1 MPIPE
6 TERQRAE
13 RVLHELL
20 AEAQAAQGEVEES
33 RRSLLSGLFSKTP
46 DKPDKKEKERKTTAR
61 PPEPLALAEWPQPP
75 QAQFPKPAAKSDRR
89 SDIVVAAL
97 GVTLGL
103 ICALF
108 PWYIFYNDV
117 RFTTHGFR
125 LGGNGER
132 TGRIVTPN
140 PAAGSQPPLAATDA
154 LPKNLDLFATGTA
167 ADSPEDPDKAP
178 GVDQQPFPADTDFRL
193 VHVANGRAMIE
204 DDAGLWIVQPGST
217 LPDSSKVAS
226 IERRDGK
233 WVLVTSANAV
243 IAQTK

>member
-13 RVLHELL
+13 RVLHDLL
-20 AEAQAAQGEVEES
+20 AEAQAAQGEIEES

-46 DKPDKKEKERKTTAR
+46 DKKEHERKTAAHR
-61 PPEPLALAEWPQPP
+61 PGSPAQPEWPQPP
-75 QAQFPKPAAKSDRR
+75 QAQFPKPSARPDRR

-117 RFTTHGFR
+117 RFSTHGFR

-132 TGRIVTPN
+132 TGRIVTSN
-140 PAAGSQPPLAATDA
+140 PAAGSTPPMTVPDM
-154 LPKNLDLFATGTA
+154 LPKNLDLFATGTPA
-167 ADSPEDPDKAP
+167 ESSQDPDKTP
-178 GVDQQPFPADTDFRL
+178 GIDQQPFPADTEFHL

-217 LPDSSKVAS
+217 LPDNSKVAS

-243 IAQTK
+243 IGLTK